1 MNPGLATFWLQ
12 LHEGLEK
19 RPEEEPPN
27 EASNTQKSGTINGC
41 YLSPYVLRKLV
52 SYAASLTK
60 YVTPVKCRTTN
71 EKEVHRCSQN
81 NLYTN
86 WKNFYRRANFWNTQ
100 YVGYW
105 IAFLLSIKKLIKK
118 WDSLS
123 PGPHQCLWFLLNVP
137 QLIWVRARTAPEKLS
152 SGLLFTEPCFHFA
165 SFPGIVVI
173 HCLMLQK
180 FCILKTSYKKWKV
193 YLFFPLTAM
202 YLFKCIGFYERRIIC
217 LVLNTH
223 TYKVFQLG
231 KH

>member
-1 MNPGLATFWLQ
+1 M
-12 LHEGLEK
+12 
-19 RPEEEPPN
+19 
-27 EASNTQKSGTINGC
+27 
-41 YLSPYVLRKLV
+41 
-52 SYAASLTK
+52 
-60 YVTPVKCRTTN
+60 
-71 EKEVHRCSQN
+71 HRCSQN

-123 PGPHQCLWFLLNVP
+123 LGPHQCLWFFLNVP

-165 SFPGIVVI
+165 SFPRIVVI

-180 FCILKTSYKKWKV
+180 FCILKISYKKWKV
-193 YLFFPLTAM
+193 YLFFPLMAM